1 MTLVKFGNHILEKKA
16 AASLERASASRGK
29 RIAFTGT
36 LSAYRSRNHQ
46 KALYEAYKA
55 GKGSQAAPPGY
66 SLHEQGLAIDIDSSS
81 REWLAK
87 HPEFGWIRTLS
98 NEPWH
103 FEYQATKDR
112 YRYVRILSKGSR
124 GPDVGVL
131 QKALNQ
137 AGAEIDVDNVF
148 GNETRTAVRAYQK
161 KKKLKVDGI
170 AGPATR
176 ASLGI

>member
-55 GKGSQAAPPGY
+55 GKGSLAAPPGY
-66 SLHEQGLAIDIDSSS
+66 SLHERGLAIDIDASS
-81 REWLAK
+81 RAWLAK
-87 HPEFGWIRTLS
+87 HPEFGWIRTLAI
-98 NEPWH
+98 EPWH
-103 FEYQATKDR
+103 FEYQETKDR
-112 YRYVRILSKGSR
+112 YRYVRVLRKGSR

-131 QKALNQ
+131 QKALNK
-137 AGAEIDVDNVF
+137 AGADLAVDNSF
-148 GNETRTAVRAYQK
+148 GNLTRAAVRAYQK
-161 KKKLKVDGI
+161 KKKLQVDGI
-170 AGPATR
+170 VGPITR